1 MSEPIPIRG
10 DRPESRGAPADP
22 SAIPLLEK
30 GRLHEIHCSVED
42 RAAAL
47 SFALAMGQWDKDG
60 MVFVLHVPRKTS
72 LPLVLFGDGLQA
84 LGFSPERLTIVQ
96 AGSEVDMLRACRDAV
111 RCSGVAAVLMEAEG
125 RFADYDLTAS
135 RRLVLAAE
143 ASQSCVMLLR
153 VGAEPRSSAAQTRW
167 SITSAPSVPLEAGA
181 PGGSAIHVELLRSRG
196 GREGRSWRLI
206 WDEEHGTYRDAGER
220 QAVPGAVVPL
230 SSLRAGAVGGARRS
244 G

>member
-10 DRPESRGAPADP
+10 DRPESGGVSTDP

-30 GRLHEIHCSVED
+30 GRLHELHCSGED

-47 SFALAMGQWDKDG
+47 SFALAMGQWDRDG
-60 MVFVLHVPRKTS
+60 MVFALHVPRKAS
-72 LPLVLFGDGLQA
+72 LPLVLFGDGLAA
-84 LGFSPERLTIVQ
+84 LGFLPHQLTIVE
-96 AGSEVDMLRACRDAV
+96 AASEVDMLRACHDAV
-111 RCSGVAAVLMEAEG
+111 RCSGIAAVLMEAEG

-143 ASQSCVMLLR
+143 ASQNCVMLLR

-167 SITSAPSVPLEAGA
+167 SISSAPSIPLEAGA
-181 PGGSAIHVELLRSRG
+181 PGGSAIHVELLRNRG
-196 GREGRSWRLI
+196 GRAGRRWRLI
-206 WDEEHGTYRDAGER
+206 WDDEHGTYRDADER
-220 QAVPGAVVPL
+220 RTVSGAVVPF